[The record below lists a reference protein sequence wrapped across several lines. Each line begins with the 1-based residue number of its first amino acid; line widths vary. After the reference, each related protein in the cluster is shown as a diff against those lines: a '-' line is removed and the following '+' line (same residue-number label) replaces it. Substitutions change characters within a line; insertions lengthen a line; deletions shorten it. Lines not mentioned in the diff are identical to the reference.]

1 MILSA
6 KLYVLIVT
14 LSINDDIKF
23 LEDQKQGLNN
33 TYFWELSGK
42 K

>member
-33 TYFWELSGK
+33 TSFWELSGK

>member
-23 LEDQKQGLNN
+23 LEDQKQGSNN